1 MLILNNEKVSR
12 FIFIV
17 ALLVFITFV
26 AFGCFRADAK
36 ASEVKIDRFETID
49 SWFEDG
55 RNYYLVYDKETKVE
69 YFVLRGDTQ
78 SGICPRYDKN
88 GEIMLYEGEN

>member
-1 MLILNNEKVSR
+1 MLILNDEKVSR

-17 ALLVFITFV
+17 ALLAFITFI
-26 AFGCFRADAK
+26 AFSCFRADAEAK
-36 ASEVKIDRFETID
+36 NVKDDRFETID
-49 SWFEDG
+49 YWIEDTH
-55 RNYYLVYDKETKVE
+55 NYYLVYDKETKVE
-69 YFVLRGDTQ
+69 YFILNGDYQ